1 MDTELDTVRESFR
14 RLLPVAE
21 PLATRF
27 YALLFSRNPE
37 LLALFEG
44 VSFED
49 QKRRLVR
56 ALALVVRH
64 MERPEFLGPYLRGLG
79 ALHVAY
85 GVEERS
91 YPAFADCLVDALAE
105 TRGPAWSPEEER
117 AWRGAIRTISETM
130 IAGAAR
136 LG

>member
-1 MDTELDTVRESFR
+1 MDTELDMLRESFR

-27 YALLFSRNPE
+27 YALLFARNPE
-37 LLALFEG
+37 LLSLFEG

-56 ALALVVRH
+56 ALALIVRH
-64 MERPEFLGPYLRGLG
+64 MEQPDFLGPYLRGLG
-79 ALHVAY
+79 ALHLAY
-85 GVEERS
+85 GVKEDN
-91 YPAFADCLVDALAE
+91 YPAFADCLLDALAE
-105 TRGPAWSPEEER
+105 TRGPSWSPAEDHV
-117 AWRGAIRTISETM
+117 WRDAIHTISEAM
-130 IAGAAR
+130 IEGAAR

>member
-1 MDTELDTVRESFR
+1 MDTELDIVRDSFR
-14 RLLPVAE
+14 RLLPVADA
-21 PLATRF
+21 LASRF

-56 ALALVVRH
+56 ALALIVRH
-64 MERPEFLGPYLRGLG
+64 MEQPEFLAPYLRGLG
-79 ALHVAY
+79 ALHLAY
-85 GVEERS
+85 GVKAAN
-91 YPAFADCLVDALAE
+91 YPAFAECLIDALAE
-105 TRGPAWSPEEER
+105 TRGPAWSAEEAG
-117 AWRGAIRTISETM
+117 AWHGAIRTISETM
-130 IAGAAR
+130 IEGADR